1 MKYFLRY
8 LLLAAAITVL
18 ALFQALH
25 IPDQYT
31 EVKAFRGATLEGAVF
46 DPLIARSLNENYGVS
61 VTMDGTRVR
70 LYPSDIY
77 MNVRLQPMGSLA
89 MIRDIFSCN
98 AHMYGGTEIWV
109 KRGMDS
115 VLMHPGTLEGEING
129 QTVALSEAPLILNGN
144 IFLPIKD
151 IAAIFGFS
159 CTINSEGANR
169 QIALSSEA
177 ATPLSLPAA
186 FDLRDEGRVAPTMNQ
201 GTESTCWAHASTGAM
216 ESALRPEDNA
226 FFDVEDMIAKKGYSF
241 KGKTGGDYSQALA
254 YLLSWKGPVTLG
266 TSEPVKD
273 YHLSEVRFFTADD
286 IDAIKLAI
294 YKNGGVTSSI
304 YSDTA
309 STGTMVSS
317 PYYNA
322 LKNAYCY
329 TGTEEPN
336 HDIVIIGWDDER
348 PASDF
353 GGKARGKG
361 AFICQNSWGED
372 FGDNGVFYVSYY
384 DSNIGSQAVSY
395 SRIMSSEGYD
405 IIHQSDLCGWTG
417 QIGYSGENVFAAN
430 IFTAGVDEDVS
441 ACGFYAL
448 GKDTIYEV
456 YIVEDFQGVEDLSKR
471 KPVASGRLEN
481 KGYYTISFDSPVFVS
496 AGERFAVMLSITTP
510 GVAQPM
516 AVEYTSERMEG
527 EADISDGEGYI
538 SVNGLDWTSVEEK
551 SHGNLCLKAYSNI
564 KERSEG
570 SED

>member
-8 LLLAAAITVL
+8 LLLGAAITVL

-25 IPDQYT
+25 IPDRYT
-31 EVKAFRGATLEGAVF
+31 EVKAFRGAALEGAVF
-46 DPLIARSLNENYGVS
+46 DPLIAQSLNENYDVS
-61 VTMDGTRVR
+61 VTLDGIRER

-77 MNVRLQPMGSLA
+77 MNVRLRPMGSLP
-89 MIRDIFSCN
+89 MIRDTFSCS
-98 AHMYGGTEIWV
+98 ARMFAGKDILI
-109 KRGMDS
+109 KRGSDT

-129 QTVALSEAPLILNGN
+129 QVVSLSEAPIILNGN
-144 IFLPIKD
+144 VYLPIED
-151 IAAIFGFS
+151 VAAIFGFS
-159 CTINSEGANR
+159 NTLVSEGAKR
-169 QIALSSEA
+169 KIELSSEKA
-177 ATPLSLPAA
+177 SPLVLPAA
-186 FDLRDEGRVAPTMNQ
+186 FDLREEGRIAPVMNQ
-201 GTESTCWAHASTGAM
+201 GTESTCWAHASIAAF
-216 ESALRPEDNA
+216 ESFIRPEDNST
-226 FFDVEDMIAKKGYSF
+226 FDPKDMVDNRGYAF
-241 KGKTGGDYSQALA
+241 KGRTGGDYSQALA
-254 YLLSWKGPVTLG
+254 YLLSWKGPVSSG
-266 TSEPVKD
+266 TNENGKK
-273 YHLSEVRFFTADD
+273 YHLSEAQFFTADD

-304 YSDTA
+304 YSDSA
-309 STGTMVSS
+309 STGSMLSS
-317 PYYNA
+317 PYYNG

-336 HDIVIIGWDDER
+336 HDIVIIGWDDDR

-395 SRIMSSEGYD
+395 SRIMSGDSYD

-417 QIGYSGENVFAAN
+417 QIGYSGENALAAN
-430 IFTAGVDEDVS
+430 IFTAGVDENVS

-448 GKDTIYEV
+448 GNDTIYEA
-456 YIVEDFQGVEDLSKR
+456 YIVEDYHGVEDLSRR
-471 KPVASGRLEN
+471 KPVASGKLDH
-481 KGYYTISFDSPVFVS
+481 KGFYTVTFESPVSVS

-510 GVAQPM
+510 GISQPM
-516 AVEYTSERMEG
+516 AVEYTSERMEH
-527 EADISDGEGYI
+527 EVDLSDGEGYI

-564 KERSEG
+564 KESGVKE
-570 SED
+570 

>member
-1 MKYFLRY
+1 MKYFIKY
-8 LLLAAAITVL
+8 IALALAITVL
-18 ALFQALH
+18 VLFQALH

-46 DPLIARSLNENYGVS
+46 DPLIARSLNENYDVTL
-61 VTMDGTRVR
+61 TMDGVRAR

-77 MNVRLQPMGSLA
+77 MNVRLQPMGSLE
-89 MIRDIFSCN
+89 MIGDIFSCN
-98 AHMYGGTEIWV
+98 AHMYNAKDIYV
-109 KRGMDS
+109 KRGSDI

-129 QTVALSEAPLILNGN
+129 QNVALSEAPLILNRN
-144 IFLPIKD
+144 VFLPIKD

-159 CTINSEGANR
+159 FTIVSEGAKR
-169 QIALSSEA
+169 QIELTSEN
-177 ATPLSLPAA
+177 ATPLSLPKS
-186 FDLRDEGRVAPTMNQ
+186 FDLRDEGRVAPVLNQ
-201 GTESTCWAHASTGAM
+201 GTESTCWAHSSIAAM
-216 ESALRPEDNA
+216 ESALLPEDA
-226 FFDVEDMIAKKGYSF
+226 VTFQTSDMIENKGYSF
-241 KGKTGGDYSQALA
+241 KGRLGGDYSQALA
-254 YLLSWKGPVTLG
+254 YLLSWKGPVSSQADPTG
-266 TSEPVKD
+266 RK
-273 YHLSEVRFFTADD
+273 YHLQEAMIFSADD

-304 YSDTA
+304 YSDHG
-309 STGTMVSS
+309 STGSMLSS
-317 PYYNA
+317 PYYNG

-395 SRIMSSEGYD
+395 SRIVSNEGYD

-417 QIGYSGENVFAAN
+417 QIGYSGENAFAAN
-430 IFTAGVDEDVS
+430 IFTVGVDENVA

-448 GKDTIYEV
+448 GKNTIYEV
-456 YIVEDFQGVEDLSKR
+456 YIVEDYTGVEDLSKR
-471 KPVASGRLEN
+471 KPVASGRLDY
-481 KGYYTISFDSPVFVS
+481 KGYYTISFESPISIS
-496 AGERFAVMLSITTP
+496 AGERFAVILSITTP
-510 GVAQPM
+510 GVSQPM

-527 EADISDGEGYI
+527 EVDLSDGEGYI
-538 SVNGLDWTSVEEK
+538 SVNGLDWTSVEQK
-551 SHGNLCLKAYSNI
+551 SGGNLCLKAYSNI
-564 KERSEG
+564 RESSVKE
-570 SED
+570 

>member
-8 LLLAAAITVL
+8 LLLAVAITVL
-18 ALFQALH
+18 ALFQTLH

-46 DPLIARSLNENYGVS
+46 DPLIAKSLNENYGVS
-61 VTMDGTRVR
+61 VTLDGTRAR
-70 LYPSDIY
+70 LNPSDIY

-89 MIRDIFSCN
+89 MIGDVFSCN
-98 AHMYGGTEIWV
+98 AHMFGGNDIWV
-109 KRGMDS
+109 KRGQDS
-115 VLMHPGTLEGEING
+115 VLMHPGILEGEING
-129 QTVALSEAPLILNGN
+129 QTVTLSEAPLLLNGN
-144 IFLPIKD
+144 IFLPVKD

-159 CTINSEGANR
+159 CTIGSEGAKR
-169 QIALSSEA
+169 QIALSSET
-177 ATPLSLPAA
+177 ATPLVLPKD
-186 FDLRDEGRVAPTMNQ
+186 FDLRQEGRVAPTTNQ
-201 GTESTCWAHASTGAM
+201 GTESTCWAHASIGAM
-216 ESALRPEDNA
+216 ESALRPEDIA
-226 FFDVEDMIAKKGYSF
+226 VFDTEDMIENRGYSF
-241 KGKTGGDYSQALA
+241 KGKSGGDYSQALA
-254 YLLSWKGPVTLG
+254 YLLSWKGPVSVTAEG
-266 TSEPVKD
+266 EGRE
-273 YHLSEVRFFTADD
+273 YHLQEARIFTADD

-294 YKNGGVTSSI
+294 YKNGGVSSSI
-304 YSDTA
+304 YSDSG
-309 STGTMVSS
+309 STGSMLSS
-317 PYYNA
+317 PYYNG

-405 IIHQSDLCGWTG
+405 IIHQSDICGWTG
-417 QIGYSGENVFAAN
+417 QIGFSGENVFAAN

-456 YIVEDFQGVEDLSKR
+456 YIVEDYKGVEDLSKR
-471 KPVASGRLEN
+471 KPVASGKFDY
-481 KGYYTISFDSPVFVS
+481 KGYYTVSFESPVSVS
-496 AGERFAVMLSITTP
+496 AGESFAVIISITTP
-510 GVAQPM
+510 GVSQPM

-527 EADISDGEGYI
+527 EVDISDGEGYI
-538 SVNGLDWTSVEEK
+538 SVNGLDWTQVEQK
-551 SHGNLCLKAYSNI
+551 SQGNLCLKAYSYI
-564 KERSEG
+564 KESSKN